1 MQSVVR
7 EKVGS
12 VSGCEKRVWKCRED
26 AESSETEKLT
36 NVMKTSFNLFDS
48 ACASSDGGPGLNLGE
63 HMAGR
68 SRFGTG
74 KNEIFFA
81 VSPMRRAEG
90 KGHT

>member
-1 MQSVVR
+1 MDLFWDVR
-7 EKVGS
+7 SESGNAEKT
-12 VSGCEKRVWKCRED
+12 RA

-74 KNEIFFA
+74 KNEIFFS